1 VRRTGGRSL
10 GAVLALAVLTPSM
23 AQAAAND
30 EVRSV
35 ATRRGVTQGFLLVRP
50 PGSPAAGVILFAGG
64 DGRLGLSPNGIGQ
77 LRGNFLVRT
86 RDRFARAGFLVA
98 LVDTP
103 SDRADYWNF
112 RTSSAHVE
120 DVKQVIAALRAMAPV
135 PVWVVGTSMGTLSA
149 ANAAAR
155 LAEGGP
161 DGLVLTSTVTQTS
174 RQSGESVRTVRL
186 GEIRVPALIV
196 LRRDDG
202 CRASPPSD
210 APTVLKALT
219 QSPRKEILTFEDG
232 SPPRSEPCE
241 AMAQHGFLG
250 IETDVVEAIA
260 RWIRAPSP
268 S

>member
-1 VRRTGGRSL
+1 MRQLGGRGL
-10 GAVLALAVLTPSM
+10 VPMVVLAALVASIPVV
-23 AQAAAND
+23 AANE

-35 ATRRGVTQGFLLVRP
+35 PTRRGVTQGFLLVRP
-50 PGSPAAGVILFAGG
+50 SGSPVASVILFAGG
-64 DGRLGLSPNGIGQ
+64 EGRLALSSSGIGQ

-86 RDRFARAGFLVA
+86 RERFARAGFLVA

-112 RTSSAHVE
+112 RTSGAHAE
-120 DVKQVIAALRAMAPV
+120 DVKQVIAALRAIAPV

-155 LAEGGP
+155 LTEGGP

-186 GEIRVPALIV
+186 GEIRVPTLIV
-196 LRRDDG
+196 LHRDDG

-219 QSPRKEILTFEDG
+219 QSPRKEILTFEGG

-250 IETDVVEAIA
+250 IEADVVEAIA
-260 RWIRAPSP
+260 RWIRAQSP